1 MTPDKETRF
10 GVLWDFDGVIADTE
24 ELHYKAW
31 AHVLAEH
38 GIPFDRGVFLRTFGM
53 INSEA
58 LSRWF
63 GRPLTAEVT
72 QSIGGRKEEIFLQE
86 ARGRVTLLP
95 GVKTLLQ
102 RLRSAD
108 IRQAVASSAP
118 LRNIEVLVD
127 SLGIRPYF
135 TALVSASDMAGKPDP
150 AVFLVAARRI
160 GLPPRLCVVI
170 EDSLPGVEA
179 ARRAGMA
186 CIGVTNTHPPGAL
199 DGADLIVD
207 TLEELPPDALRILV
221 KKRGGTD
228 ARRKG

>member
-1 MTPDKETRF
+1 MTRF
-10 GVLWDFDGVIADTE
+10 SETKLGVLWDFDGVIADTE

-31 AHVLAEH
+31 ARVLAEH
-38 GIPFDRGVFLRTFGM
+38 GIPFDRGIFLRTFGM

-58 LSRWF
+58 LTRWF
-63 GRPLTAEVT
+63 GRPLAPELI
-72 QSIGGRKEEIFLQE
+72 QEIGGRKEESFLQE

-95 GVKTLLQ
+95 GVKTLLEG
-102 RLRSAD
+102 LRSGD

-127 SLGIRPYF
+127 SLDIRSYF
-135 TALVSASDMAGKPDP
+135 IALVSAVDMAGKPDP
-150 AVFLVAARRI
+150 SVFLEAARRI
-160 GLPPRLCVVI
+160 ELPPRLCVVI

-186 CIGVTNTHPPGAL
+186 CIGVTNTHPAGAL

-207 TLEELPPDALRILV
+207 TLEDLPPDAFQELL
-221 KKRGGTD
+221 KK
-228 ARRKG
+228 KG